1 MDDIEEEQEQPRR
14 HVYQDLQDPL
24 DFLANLKEKIESKGI
39 DYDELPRITNPEK
52 PPDCFV
58 WKFGDTGI
66 ARREYRA
73 WLGLAV
79 DADVPY
85 RFDMPG
91 EPNYCHDCT
100 ATHKAA
106 AVRAGRCGFPNT
118 NFEVTRYLGEKETVG
133 VSRSVS
139 VKPDNYYQFRD
150 MIVPREALPEDILKE
165 MDKRS

>member
-1 MDDIEEEQEQPRR
+1 MEDIDEEQEQPRR
-14 HVYQDLQDPL
+14 AIYQDLSDPQE
-24 DFLANLKEKIESKGI
+24 FLANLKEKMESKLI
-39 DYDELPRITNPEK
+39 NYELLPKVTNAES

-58 WKFGDTGI
+58 WTFGDSGI

-118 NFEVTRYLGEKETVG
+118 TFEVARYLGEKETVG

-150 MIVPREALPEDILKE
+150 MIVPREALPEFILNE
-165 MDKRS
+165 MEKSG